1 MEPGKQAFDFPAS
14 AIAPESA
21 PVLGFGP
28 TAVRFVGR
36 DQLDAVLLLQTRIQR
51 SAVIGAVSDQALR
64 KRRGE
69 ALLDGGFDEFGF
81 MGRSACN
88 PHGDRKT
95 TAVRDCHDLGPFAAA
110 CWTNCTAPF
119 FALLKEA
126 SMKVSDKSN
135 CPRASKSSAKSPQ
148 DLDQRVFPHP
158 ALEAAVA
165 GWVRRK
171 LLFRQLRPL
180 RSGAQNP

>member
-1 MEPGKQAFDFPAS
+1 MLP
-14 AIAPESA
+14 
-21 PVLGFGP
+21 
-28 TAVRFVGR
+28 
-36 DQLDAVLLLQTRIQR
+36 TRIQR
-51 SAVIGAVSDQALR
+51 IAVIGAVSDQALR

-119 FALLKEA
+119 FALLKEP
-126 SMKVSDKSN
+126 SMRVSDNANS
-135 CPRASKSSAKSPQ
+135 PPASKPRPSPPNT
-148 DLDQRVFPHP
+148 LTPIPSHHP
-158 ALEAAVA
+158 T
-165 GWVRRK
+165 
-171 LLFRQLRPL
+171 
-180 RSGAQNP
+180 SNTHS

>member
-1 MEPGKQAFDFPAS
+1 MLP
-14 AIAPESA
+14 
-21 PVLGFGP
+21 
-28 TAVRFVGR
+28 
-36 DQLDAVLLLQTRIQR
+36 TRIQR
-51 SAVIGAVSDQALR
+51 IAVIGAVSDQALR

-119 FALLKEA
+119 FAPSFGGAKKGA
-126 SMKVSDKSN
+126 HHFSCPPAAKNPATCPSSPP
-135 CPRASKSSAKSPQ
+135 PRAPRA
-148 DLDQRVFPHP
+148 P
-158 ALEAAVA
+158 A
-165 GWVRRK
+165 W
-171 LLFRQLRPL
+171 
-180 RSGAQNP
+180 

>member
-51 SAVIGAVSDQALR
+51 IAVIGAVSDQALR

-69 ALLDGGFDEFGF
+69 ALAIPTATGKPR
-81 MGRSACN
+81 RSAIAMILV
-88 PHGDRKT
+88 PLPRR
-95 TAVRDCHDLGPFAAA
+95 VGP
-110 CWTNCTAPF
+110 TAPPPF
-119 FALLKEA
+119 
-126 SMKVSDKSN
+126 SH
-135 CPRASKSSAKSPQ
+135 C
-148 DLDQRVFPHP
+148 
-158 ALEAAVA
+158 
-165 GWVRRK
+165 
-171 LLFRQLRPL
+171 
-180 RSGAQNP
+180 